1 MTSYGSDY
9 TPITQQSGDLV
20 AEGGATLISPR
31 SEGETAIMA
40 GPALLR
46 EIQAGVSNG
55 DFAVSP
61 VDPTANISDEN
72 NLPYWT
78 YTDIN
83 SAGAITAAVVS
94 DANAASGNVLRFT
107 VASGTL
113 TGKSATLTR
122 YVPVASSASRSFSFY
137 AEATFDNGT
146 NSTQATAKMT
156 CQFYKADQV
165 TTTGTAFESVVYG
178 FNDFSFGPNG
188 ITAPDLF
195 VPSGAADLTNTTA
208 PADAA
213 YLKLT
218 ITIET
223 VATQSADRVVD
234 LTEVRLA
241 HGLPEL
247 ILTDKGDP
255 ATYQPAYI
263 LNESG
268 DLSLFAS
275 TGENLIVGLNGYWLS
290 SVSNTIESGGDINLI
305 ATGDIIGTAENVD
318 ITANTLMTL
327 TSDSTNMISPNGVE
341 ITTDGVT
348 AGTLTVAN
356 VTAPAGLSL
365 TASAGDIGLRA
376 DGSDV
381 IVQDINAA
389 NGTNPRILFRDKNNT
404 FYAGVKSGGANIIQI
419 LNGSSST
426 DYAQLWAERIY
437 PMNGSTASRYIFD
450 NGTQTAF
457 SGPVLAGAGTF
468 TGVVSADN
476 FTGDTITGTTA
487 TTNAAIWVLTAGTTY
502 NLRRNT
508 SSARYKTNITDAD
521 DAVLEAARKIRPRH
535 YESTIE
541 DEAGTTRLG
550 FIAEEVEAAGLTHA
564 VGYDAEGRV
573 DTIDPTALIAALF
586 ARVNDLEQRLADLES
601 R

>member
-20 AEGGATLISPR
+20 AQGGATLISPR

-46 EIQAGVSNG
+46 EIQAGVANG
-55 DFAVSP
+55 DFSVSP

-72 NLPYWT
+72 DLPYWT

-83 SAGAITAAVVS
+83 SDGAITAAVVS

-137 AEATFDNGT
+137 AEATFENGT
-146 NSTQATAKMT
+146 NSTQATAKLT
-156 CQFYKADQV
+156 CEFYQSDQV
-165 TTTGTAFESVVYG
+165 TTTGTAFESDVYG
-178 FNDFSFGPNG
+178 FNSLQGATG
-188 ITAPDLF
+188 ITAPDLYA
-195 VPSGAADLTNTTA
+195 VAPDLTSTTA
-208 PADAA
+208 PSNAA

-268 DLSLFAS
+268 DLSLVAS
-275 TGENLIVGLNGYWLS
+275 TGENLVVGMNGYWLG
-290 SVSNTIESGGDINLI
+290 SVSNTIESGGDISLI
-305 ATGDIIGTAENVD
+305 AEGDIIGTAANVD
-318 ITANTLMTL
+318 LSATTLMTL
-327 TSDSTNMISPNGVE
+327 TSDATNMIAPSGVE
-341 ITTDGVT
+341 ITTDGAA
-348 AGTLTVAN
+348 AGTLTVGA

-365 TASAGDIGLRA
+365 TASAGDIALRA

-404 FYAGVKSGGANIIQI
+404 FYAGVKSGAANVVQI
-419 LNGSSST
+419 LNGSSAT

-437 PMNGSTASRYIFD
+437 PMNGSTASRYMYDTGSVIGFSSGGD
-450 NGTQTAF
+450 FNGSLNVTGSMVSDAISTTTQTA
-457 SGPVLAGAGTF
+457 S
-468 TGVVSADN
+468 
-476 FTGDTITGTTA
+476 
-487 TTNAAIWVLTAGTTY
+487 AAIWVLSSGTTY
-502 NLRRNT
+502 SLRRNS
-508 SSARYKTNITDAD
+508 SSARYKTNIVDAD
-521 DAVLEAARKIRPRH
+521 EAVLEAARKIRPRH

-541 DEAGTTRLG
+541 DEAGATRLG

-573 DTIDPTALIAALF
+573 ETLDPTALIAALF
-586 ARVNDLEQRLADLES
+586 VRVNDLEQRLADLES